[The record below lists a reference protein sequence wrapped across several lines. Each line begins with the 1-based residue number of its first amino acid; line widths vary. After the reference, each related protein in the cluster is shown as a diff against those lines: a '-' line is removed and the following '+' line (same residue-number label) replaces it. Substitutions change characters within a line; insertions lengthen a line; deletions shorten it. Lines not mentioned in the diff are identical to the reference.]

1 MSNLFRRQ
9 ATELKNLA
17 LKTVVSVQKA
27 FATAR
32 DLLRLRE
39 SHSVGPSAAHATR
52 HGARVREPRSALQGL
67 AGFALMLGA
76 VSSAQA
82 AGALCSDYDNV
93 GTQQNPSYV
102 VDGSK
107 PSVYAQV
114 KANSTFGI
122 DADCAIKNFPQS
134 IGGFP
139 ITNINF
145 NFPQHQDFVI
155 VFDNVYY
162 SGGMSCNDPTFS
174 DFWMWWTNGSYNN
187 IDPKCQAFMLPVD
200 AIKKQNPVGQATAAI
215 GVPFKYTLTMP
226 VMMLLTAGGYEYQI
240 PVTDESALADVHLYD
255 DLTKTGADLEY
266 VGNTAYLKNADGST
280 TALGSLQNLGTS
292 TNLHFFYPNIA
303 AGAQLVVELEV
314 VLLDSNTIGTT
325 FFNTATWTFDKT
337 INGIFKDNLPGQNG
351 ISESMTIV
359 GPDLVVDKSSTV
371 TNLNLNGTA
380 PFTVNVQNIGGY
392 DAWNATITDVLPTG
406 MCGTSPLSTL
416 SAQKL
421 TADGTTSI
429 TLVKDTDYTATYSGC
444 TLSVTLKDTAAAR
457 LGPSEHFVLKYDAR
471 FDPASA
477 PSGTYTNVAGATR
490 WFNDASTNAT
500 RLQYDNQLTNG
511 TPGTSDFQDAY
522 TITAAAQGYYFLK
535 SVANLS
541 TGASPAATA
550 APGNILRY
558 TLQIQ
563 NFTLP
568 RLSGISITDDLGAL
582 GGAAAILPGSLT
594 LAGSDLPAGT
604 QLSVNPAG
612 GTGGAGSITI
622 TGLTLDSN
630 TQYQVQF
637 DVTLAAPPSVPFDLL
652 NQASLTG
659 IDEFGVT
666 HSGVSDDPYV
676 GVPALL
682 GPNGDPTRIRVQSPQ
697 PPAKAIA
704 PAKNEATIG
713 ETVTYRITVPGA
725 PFADPLGG
733 VVASDT
739 LDPSLLF
746 VNATATLNGVPLT
759 LTTGQSGQALSW
771 NLGTIPA
778 GQQAVI
784 TVTARV
790 ANSGTTDAG
799 DTFTNAASYTYTGAA
814 APLVGSPTAAITI
827 VEPSVSVSKLV
838 SPTTQPTAGDVLTY
852 TVNLAAATGANY
864 SGAFDTGVV
873 DTLSLGLGYVAGTA
887 KVGGIA
893 VEPVVAGDGVSTPQ
907 TLTWSG
913 IDIPEG
919 STIAV
924 TYDVRVLNS
933 VVANQTL
940 TNSVTARWTSLNGT
954 NAAERNGTGTP
965 AYNDY
970 FATDTTSLTTPPD
983 ATTLDKAR
991 LTDTYNAAD
1000 ANLRVGDLVDFELR
1014 IGLQEGSHTG
1024 LVLKDTLP
1032 AGMVFGNVVSADYF
1046 GTAQTPAPAPT
1057 VSGQTLTWN
1066 LGNVVNATADN
1077 DPTNDY
1083 LVIVYRARVMNN
1095 DALAQQP
1102 VTQTLPNTATLDY
1115 TVGGTP
1121 AAQLTAS
1128 QTVSVQQPLL
1138 AVSKTAAPAGG
1149 DNSIGAGEF
1158 ITYTV
1163 DIANSGAAPAYDTV
1177 LVDTLPAGLRQGG
1190 VTTISISLVTA
1201 GTSLP
1206 VLAPAY
1212 DATTG
1217 VATWNFDNGTANTYT
1232 IPAGETLRVVYRI
1245 TADAN
1250 LATGLTLTNTAQ
1262 ATLYYSFDDEAIP
1275 ANGAADEREV
1285 YGPTNTAQQ
1294 TLTTPSPSAPLKVN
1308 TQDTATIGEQ
1318 FTYRITV
1325 PATPV
1330 DATLYDVR
1338 ILDDLNASAADMR
1351 FVSASVVSGG
1361 AWTLANTSG
1370 SNTNLVIEG
1379 TGGGIDIPAGGQAV
1393 IEITVELLNSS
1404 ANNLGL
1410 AFNNSAS
1417 YTYNQEDGN
1426 TAGQTAGGASSTA
1439 SMVIVEPS
1447 VSVSKLVSPTTQP
1460 TAGDVLT
1467 YTVNLAAATGANYSG
1482 AFDTGVVDT
1491 LSLGLGYVA
1500 GTAKVG
1506 GIAVEPVVAGD
1517 GVSTPQTLT
1526 WSGIDIPEGSTIAV
1540 TYDVRVLNSVV
1551 ANQTLTNSVTARW
1564 TSLNGTNAAERNGTG
1579 TPAYNDYF
1587 ATDTTSLT
1595 TPPDATTLDKARLT
1609 DTYNAADANLR
1620 VGDLVDFELRIGLQ
1634 EGSHT
1639 GLVLKDTLPAGMVFG
1654 NVVSADYFGTA
1665 QTPAPAPTVSGQT
1678 LTWNLGNVVNATADN
1693 DPTNDY
1699 LVIVYRARVMNNDA
1713 LAQQPVTQTLPNT
1726 ATLDYT
1732 VGGTPAAQLTA
1743 SQTVSVQQPLLAVSK
1758 TAAPAGGDNSIGAGE
1773 FITYTV
1779 DIANSG
1785 AAPAYDTVLVDTLP
1799 AGLRQGGVTTI
1810 SISLVTAGTSLPVL
1824 APAYDAT
1831 TGVATWNF
1839 DNGTANTYTIPA
1851 GETLRVVY
1859 AVKADADVSGALTL
1873 TNAAVATLYYSFDDE
1888 AIPTNGAVDE
1898 REVYGP
1904 TNTATATLSTPA
1916 PALAKANTQTTAG
1929 VGEQF
1934 KYRITV
1940 PATPVDAT
1948 LYDVRILDDLNASAA
1963 DMRFVSASVVS
1974 GGAWTLA
1981 NTSGSN
1987 TNLVIEGTGGGIDIP
2002 AGGQAVI
2009 EITVELLNTS
2019 TNVLG
2024 LTFTNTADYTYSQVD
2039 NTPAS
2044 RAAGQ
2049 PGTTAPMQIVGLVAQ
2064 KTVAIDPDND
2074 NGTKG
2079 ILDAGDGLIY
2089 TITVNNPGT
2098 VPVTNVVLTDDLP
2111 ANTAYVADSVM
2122 LNGAPVGQPDGGT
2135 LPLASGVAIN
2145 SAGSVSG
2152 TIAANGSAFV
2162 TFKVTVNGS
2171 VTSGTVISNQGFVS
2185 SNQPTLPT
2193 DADGDASNGYQPT
2206 TIVVGSN
2213 QQVAITKEVSVVGG
2227 GAALPGS
2234 VLEYVVRVSNIG
2246 TVDATN
2252 VQLTDDL
2259 ASLASQAIYVTG
2271 SATLDAGTLVV
2282 GAGNNPILT
2291 ANVGTLLP
2299 GATATL
2305 RFRVTVVNPLAT
2317 GTRLANTATATWGT
2331 AQPVSASAAIDVGG
2345 IVGSATLSGHA
2356 WHDANFDNLYDTGEQ
2371 NLSGWAVGLYRSGV
2385 QVGSTVTDANGLY
2398 SFIGIEPTLT
2408 TTGRYELRFTAPG
2421 AGLNTAKLGKAD
2433 SSRST
2438 LAALA
2443 DPTARPVDGMQQ
2455 ISNIDVASGSNA
2467 QNLNLPIDP
2476 NGAVLSSISRTPIP
2490 GATVTLLHNG
2500 TPVASSCF
2508 SDPAQQNQVTLASG
2522 FYKFDLTY
2530 SDASCPLGGDY
2541 LISVTPPAGY
2551 TAGPSRL
2558 IPPVTHETTPA
2569 YDVALCSADAVPTTA
2584 GYCEAYVSEVAPGIA
2599 VPASQ
2604 INHYLH
2610 LRLSNPEAIHNQAYN
2625 NYLFVDA
2632 PLAESVSIRKTAS
2645 VTNVSRGQFVPYTI
2659 TVTNT
2664 TLGSLAALQIVDTFP
2679 PGFKYVEGSAR
2690 SNGLATEPARTNR
2703 TLTWDIPSLAA
2714 GEKLEIKLLFIVSS
2728 GVGEGEYVNRAQMF
2742 SSALGASGEASAT
2755 VRVIPDATFDCTDV
2769 IGKVFDDANRN
2780 GYQDPGEKGLPNVRV
2795 ATARGLLVTSD
2806 DHGRF
2811 HITCAV
2817 VPNEDRG
2824 SNFIL
2829 KLDDRSL
2836 PTGYRI
2842 TTENPRV
2849 QRATRGKMMKFNFG
2863 AALNKIVRIDVAN
2876 GVFEPGTIEMRIQWK
2891 PRMDL
2896 LMGEL
2901 KKAPSIL
2908 RLAYMAEVEDEKLVE
2923 ARLKALKQEIA
2934 ARWSQQNGPY
2944 ELLIETEVFWRTGAP
2959 PSRSALK

>member
-1 MSNLFRRQ
+1 
-9 ATELKNLA
+9 
-17 LKTVVSVQKA
+17 
-27 FATAR
+27 
-32 DLLRLRE
+32 
-39 SHSVGPSAAHATR
+39 
-52 HGARVREPRSALQGL
+52 
-67 AGFALMLGA
+67 
-76 VSSAQA
+76 
-82 AGALCSDYDNV
+82 
-93 GTQQNPSYV
+93 
-102 VDGSK
+102 
-107 PSVYAQV
+107 
-114 KANSTFGI
+114 
-122 DADCAIKNFPQS
+122 
-134 IGGFP
+134 
-139 ITNINF
+139 
-145 NFPQHQDFVI
+145 
-155 VFDNVYY
+155 
-162 SGGMSCNDPTFS
+162 
-174 DFWMWWTNGSYNN
+174 
-187 IDPKCQAFMLPVD
+187 
-200 AIKKQNPVGQATAAI
+200 
-215 GVPFKYTLTMP
+215 
-226 VMMLLTAGGYEYQI
+226 
-240 PVTDESALADVHLYD
+240 
-255 DLTKTGADLEY
+255 
-266 VGNTAYLKNADGST
+266 
-280 TALGSLQNLGTS
+280 
-292 TNLHFFYPNIA
+292 
-303 AGAQLVVELEV
+303 
-314 VLLDSNTIGTT
+314 
-325 FFNTATWTFDKT
+325 
-337 INGIFKDNLPGQNG
+337 
-351 ISESMTIV
+351 
-359 GPDLVVDKSSTV
+359 
-371 TNLNLNGTA
+371 
-380 PFTVNVQNIGGY
+380 
-392 DAWNATITDVLPTG
+392 
-406 MCGTSPLSTL
+406 
-416 SAQKL
+416 
-421 TADGTTSI
+421 
-429 TLVKDTDYTATYSGC
+429 
-444 TLSVTLKDTAAAR
+444 
-457 LGPSEHFVLKYDAR
+457 
-471 FDPASA
+471 
-477 PSGTYTNVAGATR
+477 
-490 WFNDASTNAT
+490 
-500 RLQYDNQLTNG
+500 
-511 TPGTSDFQDAY
+511 
-522 TITAAAQGYYFLK
+522 
-535 SVANLS
+535 
-541 TGASPAATA
+541 
-550 APGNILRY
+550 
-558 TLQIQ
+558 
-563 NFTLP
+563 
-568 RLSGISITDDLGAL
+568 
-582 GGAAAILPGSLT
+582 
-594 LAGSDLPAGT
+594 
-604 QLSVNPAG
+604 
-612 GTGGAGSITI
+612 
-622 TGLTLDSN
+622 
-630 TQYQVQF
+630 
-637 DVTLAAPPSVPFDLL
+637 
-652 NQASLTG
+652 
-659 IDEFGVT
+659 
-666 HSGVSDDPYV
+666 
-676 GVPALL
+676 
-682 GPNGDPTRIRVQSPQ
+682 
-697 PPAKAIA
+697 
-704 PAKNEATIG
+704 
-713 ETVTYRITVPGA
+713 
-725 PFADPLGG
+725 
-733 VVASDT
+733 
-739 LDPSLLF
+739 
-746 VNATATLNGVPLT
+746 
-759 LTTGQSGQALSW
+759 
-771 NLGTIPA
+771 
-778 GQQAVI
+778 
-784 TVTARV
+784 
-790 ANSGTTDAG
+790 
-799 DTFTNAASYTYTGAA
+799 
-814 APLVGSPTAAITI
+814 
-827 VEPSVSVSKLV
+827 
-838 SPTTQPTAGDVLTY
+838 
-852 TVNLAAATGANY
+852 
-864 SGAFDTGVV
+864 
-873 DTLSLGLGYVAGTA
+873 
-887 KVGGIA
+887 
-893 VEPVVAGDGVSTPQ
+893 
-907 TLTWSG
+907 
-913 IDIPEG
+913 
-919 STIAV
+919 
-924 TYDVRVLNS
+924 
-933 VVANQTL
+933 
-940 TNSVTARWTSLNGT
+940 
-954 NAAERNGTGTP
+954 
-965 AYNDY
+965 
-970 FATDTTSLTTPPD
+970 
-983 ATTLDKAR
+983 
-991 LTDTYNAAD
+991 
-1000 ANLRVGDLVDFELR
+1000 
-1014 IGLQEGSHTG
+1014 
-1024 LVLKDTLP
+1024 
-1032 AGMVFGNVVSADYF
+1032 
-1046 GTAQTPAPAPT
+1046 
-1057 VSGQTLTWN
+1057 
-1066 LGNVVNATADN
+1066 
-1077 DPTNDY
+1077 
-1083 LVIVYRARVMNN
+1083 
-1095 DALAQQP
+1095 
-1102 VTQTLPNTATLDY
+1102 
-1115 TVGGTP
+1115 
-1121 AAQLTAS
+1121 
-1128 QTVSVQQPLL
+1128 
-1138 AVSKTAAPAGG
+1138 
-1149 DNSIGAGEF
+1149 
-1158 ITYTV
+1158 
-1163 DIANSGAAPAYDTV
+1163 
-1177 LVDTLPAGLRQGG
+1177 
-1190 VTTISISLVTA
+1190 
-1201 GTSLP
+1201 
-1206 VLAPAY
+1206 
-1212 DATTG
+1212 
-1217 VATWNFDNGTANTYT
+1217 
-1232 IPAGETLRVVYRI
+1232 
-1245 TADAN
+1245 
-1250 LATGLTLTNTAQ
+1250 
-1262 ATLYYSFDDEAIP
+1262 
-1275 ANGAADEREV
+1275 
-1285 YGPTNTAQQ
+1285 
-1294 TLTTPSPSAPLKVN
+1294 
-1308 TQDTATIGEQ
+1308 
-1318 FTYRITV
+1318 
-1325 PATPV
+1325 
-1330 DATLYDVR
+1330 
-1338 ILDDLNASAADMR
+1338 
-1351 FVSASVVSGG
+1351 
-1361 AWTLANTSG
+1361 
-1370 SNTNLVIEG
+1370 
-1379 TGGGIDIPAGGQAV
+1379 
-1393 IEITVELLNSS
+1393 
-1404 ANNLGL
+1404 
-1410 AFNNSAS
+1410 
-1417 YTYNQEDGN
+1417 
-1426 TAGQTAGGASSTA
+1426 
-1439 SMVIVEPS
+1439 
-1447 VSVSKLVSPTTQP
+1447 
-1460 TAGDVLT
+1460 
-1467 YTVNLAAATGANYSG
+1467 
-1482 AFDTGVVDT
+1482 
-1491 LSLGLGYVA
+1491 
-1500 GTAKVG
+1500 
-1506 GIAVEPVVAGD
+1506 
-1517 GVSTPQTLT
+1517 
-1526 WSGIDIPEGSTIAV
+1526 
-1540 TYDVRVLNSVV
+1540 
-1551 ANQTLTNSVTARW
+1551 
-1564 TSLNGTNAAERNGTG
+1564 
-1579 TPAYNDYF
+1579 
-1587 ATDTTSLT
+1587 
-1595 TPPDATTLDKARLT
+1595 
-1609 DTYNAADANLR
+1609 
-1620 VGDLVDFELRIGLQ
+1620 
-1634 EGSHT
+1634 
-1639 GLVLKDTLPAGMVFG
+1639 
-1654 NVVSADYFGTA
+1654 
-1665 QTPAPAPTVSGQT
+1665 
-1678 LTWNLGNVVNATADN
+1678 
-1693 DPTNDY
+1693 
-1699 LVIVYRARVMNNDA
+1699 
-1713 LAQQPVTQTLPNT
+1713 
-1726 ATLDYT
+1726 
-1732 VGGTPAAQLTA
+1732 
-1743 SQTVSVQQPLLAVSK
+1743 
-1758 TAAPAGGDNSIGAGE
+1758 
-1773 FITYTV
+1773 
-1779 DIANSG
+1779 
-1785 AAPAYDTVLVDTLP
+1785 
-1799 AGLRQGGVTTI
+1799 
-1810 SISLVTAGTSLPVL
+1810 
-1824 APAYDAT
+1824 
-1831 TGVATWNF
+1831 
-1839 DNGTANTYTIPA
+1839 
-1851 GETLRVVY
+1851 
-1859 AVKADADVSGALTL
+1859 
-1873 TNAAVATLYYSFDDE
+1873 
-1888 AIPTNGAVDE
+1888 
-1898 REVYGP
+1898 
-1904 TNTATATLSTPA
+1904 
-1916 PALAKANTQTTAG
+1916 
-1929 VGEQF
+1929 
-1934 KYRITV
+1934 
-1940 PATPVDAT
+1940 
-1948 LYDVRILDDLNASAA
+1948 
-1963 DMRFVSASVVS
+1963 VVS